1 MNTILNKTIAEVVS
15 DDISTAS
22 VFKKY
27 NLDFCCGG
35 GISLASAC
43 KKHDI
48 NPSDLINDLES
59 NHQKSDV
66 PNLNFKDWDITFL
79 VDYIVNVHHKY
90 VEGNLDII
98 DEFAQK
104 VAKVHGDHSPEVIKI
119 AELYQKIA
127 AELVP
132 HMQKEERILFPAIKA
147 LVANKNSEF
156 PFGSVE
162 GPIHM
167 MEHEHEV
174 VGVYAKEIIALSNH
188 FEAPEWACNT
198 YKALYFKL
206 DEFINDLFQHIH
218 LENNILFNKVKAL
231 S

>member
-1 MNTILNKTIAEVVS
+1 MENIINKTIAEVVTE
-15 DDISTAS
+15 DISKAS

-35 GISLASAC
+35 GISIAEAC
-43 KKHDI
+43 KKNGIDTERLI
-48 NPSDLINDLES
+48 ADLSKNTASNDAT
-59 NHQKSDV
+59 
-66 PNLNFKDWDITFL
+66 NLNFKDWDIPFL

-90 VEGNLDII
+90 VRENLDVI

-104 VAKVHGDHSPEVIKI
+104 VAKVHGDHAPEVVKI
-119 AELYQKIA
+119 AELYEKIA
-127 AELVP
+127 ADLAP
-132 HMQKEERILFPAIKA
+132 HMIKEERILFPAIKA
-147 LVANKNSEF
+147 YVENKNQDF
-156 PFGSVE
+156 PFGSIDK
-162 GPIHM
+162 PIGM

-188 FEAPEWACNT
+188 FETPEWACNT

-218 LENNILFNKVKAL
+218 LENNILFEKVKKL
-231 S
+231 